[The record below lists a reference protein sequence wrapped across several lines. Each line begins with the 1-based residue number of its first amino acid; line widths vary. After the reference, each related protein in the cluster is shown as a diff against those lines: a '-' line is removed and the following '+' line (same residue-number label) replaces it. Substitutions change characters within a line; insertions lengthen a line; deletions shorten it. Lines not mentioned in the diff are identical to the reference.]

1 MLLRKEYL
9 NAIFSKK
16 KDDHYQIILMYGI
29 TVRILKYLSLRMF
42 SRNIFTSNLIF
53 DLLRKARAY

>member
-1 MLLRKEYL
+1 MLLRNENL
-9 NAIFSKK
+9 NAIFSK
-16 KDDHYQIILMYGI
+16 KDDHYQIILMFGI